1 MKTIVIGLGNP
12 ILGDDGVGWKV
23 AEEVQRRFSTT
34 PISHPV
40 TVECLS
46 LGGLSLMEH
55 MVGADR
61 VIIIDAISLE
71 GAPEGQVSVFSLEEL
86 PNLSEGHMTSVHDT
100 SLPTALEVGRSMG
113 AHIPDEVIVV
123 GIQAYNLFEFSEE
136 LTPSVAKAVPAAVE
150 AVIKLL
156 ENGCR

>member
-1 MKTIVIGLGNP
+1 
-12 ILGDDGVGWKV
+12 
-23 AEEVQRRFSTT
+23 
-34 PISHPV
+34 
-40 TVECLS
+40 
-46 LGGLSLMEH
+46 MEH

-61 VIIIDAISLE
+61 VIIIDAITLE
-71 GAPEGQVSVFSLEEL
+71 GAPEGQVSVFSLEDL

-100 SLPTALEVGRSMG
+100 SLPNALEVGRSMG